1 MKSCFSFRQSL
12 TRAVVPAVVAVAL
25 VFSVLGLSSNREA
38 IGDLFGRLG
47 FSQTVER
54 ICPRIAEQFSLNLHC
69 MSDDERRQFFAEGQP
84 INPDDTTEG
93 LRLMT
98 LRNAVANI
106 AQHPWLGVGVGRGSD
121 RFIAAPVVPNLW
133 LEVAHE
139 GGLMALLAFGFGMA
153 YTLSR
158 WGAFERHQR
167 DVMIVL
173 ALWFLIAWQFI
184 ETFPRLDLW
193 VAVWVVLVW
202 TKRESEVKQDAPRD
216 HVFTEGPEGFT
227 PRGIATL

>member
-1 MKSCFSFRQSL
+1 
-12 TRAVVPAVVAVAL
+12 VVPAVVFIAL
-25 VFSVLGLSSNREA
+25 VFIVLGLSSNREA

-54 ICPRIAEQFSLNLHC
+54 ICPRIAEQFSLNLAC

-84 INPDDTTEG
+84 TNPDETTEG
-93 LRLMT
+93 LRLMA

-121 RFIAAPVVPNLW
+121 HFIASPVVHNLW

-139 GGLMALLAFGFGMA
+139 GGLMALLAFAFGIGC
-153 YTLSR
+153 TLSR
-158 WGAFERHQR
+158 WRAFERHHR
-167 DVMIVL
+167 DIMIAL

-193 VAVWVVLVW
+193 VAFWVVLVW
-202 TKRESEVKQDAPRD
+202 ARRESDVKHDTLRED
-216 HVFTEGPEGFT
+216 HVRNERAKGFT
-227 PRGIATL
+227 PLGIATQ